1 MNMSLHRDEALR
13 QTRKL
18 QAEILAE
25 REAFRA
31 LMG

>member
-1 MNMSLHRDEALR
+1 MIYRDEALC

-25 REAFRA
+25 RELFKA
-31 LMG
+31 LLGQ